1 MLEKNQ
7 KVKVEFIGK
16 GNEQEKTEGSV
27 SLNVTNPIIGFSDNT
42 DKIKS
47 MVTSIL
53 DNEIPSLKNNSLIHE
68 LVLYTVMD
76 KVKTV
81 QTVENVLSYI
91 KEKNVKEINDVRFEN
106 GEVCIKCSI

>member
-16 GNEQEKTEGSV
+16 EKDTTLNDV
-27 SLNVTNPIIGFSDNT
+27 SKNVTNPITNLSDDT
-42 DKIKS
+42 DKIKT
-47 MVTSIL
+47 MVTGIL
-53 DNEIPSLKNNSLIHE
+53 DKELPLLKNNTLLHE
-68 LVLYTVMD
+68 LVLYTVME